1 MTIRIDSKENRCVTT
16 STIGYMCLAL
26 TLWMAS
32 MTSAGW
38 YERMYAHGTGLLLPM
53 ALGLGV
59 MGILTHLRSRS
70 LDAVV
75 FFGGALLLWS
85 AHVAAR
91 AAAGASITEPMSY
104 TGWYWGVW
112 FVFFG
117 YVWLGSFH
125 ASLPRQLFLLG
136 LTLLLLC
143 GALHDWTGLGV
154 FRVIGGYIGLI
165 SALLAA
171 LVSASGFMS
180 FGKESHSPNDEQHT
194 TGGQPHAA

>member
-1 MTIRIDSKENRCVTT
+1 MTIRIDNKENRCVST
-16 STIGYMCLAL
+16 STIGYMALAL

-32 MTSAGW
+32 MTTAGW
-38 YERMYAHGTGLLLPM
+38 YDRMYAHGTALLLPM

-75 FFGGALLLWS
+75 FFGGALMLWS
-85 AHVAAR
+85 AHM
-91 AAAGASITEPMSY
+91 AGMSAGEPASY
-104 TGWYWGVW
+104 GGWYWALW
-112 FVFFG
+112 AVFFG

-136 LTLLLLC
+136 LSLMLWA
-143 GALHDWTGLGV
+143 GALHMWTGLG
-154 FRVIGGYIGLI
+154 FFGVIGGYIGLI

-171 LVSASGFMS
+171 LVSASGFIS
-180 FGKESHSPNDEQHT
+180 FGKEQHSPNDDHQSAT
-194 TGGQPHAA
+194 PSQPHAA

>member
-32 MTSAGW
+32 MTTAGW
-38 YERMYAHGTGLLLPM
+38 YAQMYAHGTGLLVPM

-85 AHVAAR
+85 VHMTGQVATGMA
-91 AAAGASITEPMSY
+91 EPASY
-104 TGWYWGVW
+104 TGWYWAVW
-112 FVFFG
+112 AVFFG

-136 LTLLLLC
+136 LTLLLFC
-143 GALHDWTGLGV
+143 GALHNWTGVSV

-165 SALLAA
+165 TALLAT
-171 LVSASGFMS
+171 LVSASGFIS
-180 FGKESHSPNDEQHT
+180 FGKETHSPNDDHHAA
-194 TGGQPHAA
+194 GQPHAA

>member
-16 STIGYMCLAL
+16 STVGYMCLAL

-32 MTSAGW
+32 MTTAGW
-38 YERMYAHGTGLLLPM
+38 YDRMYAHGTSLLLPM

-59 MGILTHLRSRS
+59 MGILAQLRSRS

-75 FFGGALLLWS
+75 FFGSALLLWS
-85 AHVAAR
+85 AHAAS
-91 AAAGASITEPMSY
+91 AMGPGEPASY
-104 TGWYWGVW
+104 TGWYWAVW
-112 FVFFG
+112 AVFFG

-125 ASLPRQLFLLG
+125 ASLPRQLFLFG

-143 GALHDWTGLGV
+143 GALHLWTDLAF

-171 LVSASGFMS
+171 LVSASGFIA
-180 FGKESHSPNDEQHT
+180 FGKEMHSPNDDHQAASQ
-194 TGGQPHAA
+194 QPHAA